1 MTDRWRSSVANTES
15 SWDEFEERWWWF
27 RRSCIISLGVRWAK
41 KRFRYDKMQSVQLRV
56 WGVNKRVY
64 KHFSCAPPS
73 YGSIYQRTVISTS
86 YGNHTL
92 IHTSPQSTRTA
103 TLAISANEVLDGMSF
118 HTCSTAGTAQE
129 FSVYHFAQNTMELA
143 KAQLFPNIH
152 HVWQRT
158 PRTTTLSVCWIHLLR
173 SSEYDNVYSTCAKWI
188 SRESNYFRNEQLP
201 SGTLDFWE
209 SYSWTWWPMNALIF
223 CNMDVK
229 RVMFVSRMTLGRQ
242 QHSSLITG

>member
-1 MTDRWRSSVANTES
+1 M
-15 SWDEFEERWWWF
+15 
-27 RRSCIISLGVRWAK
+27 
-41 KRFRYDKMQSVQLRV
+41 
-56 WGVNKRVY
+56 RVY

-152 HVWQRT
+152 HV
-158 PRTTTLSVCWIHLLR
+158 
-173 SSEYDNVYSTCAKWI
+173 
-188 SRESNYFRNEQLP
+188 
-201 SGTLDFWE
+201 
-209 SYSWTWWPMNALIF
+209 
-223 CNMDVK
+223 
-229 RVMFVSRMTLGRQ
+229 
-242 QHSSLITG
+242 